1 MDFLPSVIS
10 CSTFDIL
17 LIVYFK
23 DGVCLMKVILM
34 EDVPSL
40 GEAGTIVEVTDGYAR
55 NYLIPKGLVLA
66 ATPSN
71 MKAYEERQK
80 QRQLRENRAKR
91 DAQSLAK
98 ELEKISLTAMVP
110 VGDED
115 RMFGSVT
122 SQTIATLLQE
132 KGYDIDRRKITLDT
146 PIRALGV
153 YTVPIKLLP
162 EVEARVKVWVVK
174 E

>member
-1 MDFLPSVIS
+1 
-10 CSTFDIL
+10 
-17 LIVYFK
+17 
-23 DGVCLMKVILM
+23 MKVILM
-34 EDVPSL
+34 EDRSSL
-40 GEAGTIVEVTDGYAR
+40 GKKGTIVEVADGYAR
-55 NYLIPKGLVLA
+55 NYLIPKGLALA
-66 ATPSN
+66 STPSN
-71 MKAYEERQK
+71 MRTYEEQQE

-91 DAQSLAK
+91 DAYSLAK
-98 ELEKISLTAMVP
+98 ELEKISLTATVS

-132 KGYDIDRRKITLDT
+132 KGYDIDRRRIALDT